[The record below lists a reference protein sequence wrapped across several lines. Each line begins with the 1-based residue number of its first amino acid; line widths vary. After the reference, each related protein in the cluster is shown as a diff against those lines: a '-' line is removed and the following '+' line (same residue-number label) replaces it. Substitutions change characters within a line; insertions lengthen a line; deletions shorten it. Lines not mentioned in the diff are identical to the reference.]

1 MKFLTALSLIVMLS
15 APAFGVQLR
24 FSPADQ
30 LIELAESG
38 SLSVM
43 LDDVLDL
50 RTVEL
55 WVSYDESI
63 LLSEGGVSGD
73 LLVDTGCMIWADMD
87 DGQPGSWHGFAVIL
101 DAYCWATGPGE
112 LFRWDFSS
120 IEEGYSRIHV
130 ENVRLFDDNGDP
142 IENVSLAD
150 TYVFVGDQVTSLPE
164 DPPSSSWSLV
174 KSLY

>member
-1 MKFLTALSLIVMLS
+1 MKIFIVLTLTVLLTTPALS
-15 APAFGVQLR
+15 VQLR

-30 LIELAESG
+30 LIGLAETG

-55 WVSYDESI
+55 WVSYEESI
-63 LLSEGGVSGD
+63 LLSEGGGPGD
-73 LLVDTGCMIWADMD
+73 LMIDTGCMIWADMD
-87 DGQPGSWHGFAVIL
+87 DAQPGAWHGFAVIL

-112 LFRWDFSS
+112 LFRWDFTALA
-120 IEEGYSRIHV
+120 EGYSRIHV
-130 ENVRLFDDNGDP
+130 DNVRLFDENGDP

-150 TYVFVGDQVTSLPE
+150 TYVFVADHITSLPE
-164 DPPSSSWSLV
+164 DPPPSSWSLV